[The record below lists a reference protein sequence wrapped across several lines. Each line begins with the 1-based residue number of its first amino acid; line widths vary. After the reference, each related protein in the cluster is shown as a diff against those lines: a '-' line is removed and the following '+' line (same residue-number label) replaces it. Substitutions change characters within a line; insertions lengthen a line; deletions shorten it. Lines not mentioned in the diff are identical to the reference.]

1 MPPGDL
7 RVVRA
12 VKPDAWQ
19 ALDHWFVQVGQ
30 QAPVVGRAS
39 QQGQIGFGHAEGLIG
54 AVGRAPVLDFLA
66 VLPNDARDTPPFVHR
81 TRESIP
87 GCRVL
92 VVHAKARRFCVRFT
106 GPGYFVGLGEFNGL
120 RKVHQST

>member
-1 MPPGDL
+1 
-7 RVVRA
+7 VRA
-12 VKPDAWQ
+12 VKPNAWHP
-19 ALDHWFVQVGQ
+19 LNHRFVQVGQ
-30 QAPVVGRAS
+30 QASVVGCAS

-54 AVGRAPVLDFLA
+54 AVGRAPLLDFLS

-87 GCRVL
+87 GRRVF
-92 VVHAKARRFCVRFT
+92 VVDAKARRFCVRVT
-106 GPGYFVGLGEFNGL
+106 GPGNFVGLGEFNGL